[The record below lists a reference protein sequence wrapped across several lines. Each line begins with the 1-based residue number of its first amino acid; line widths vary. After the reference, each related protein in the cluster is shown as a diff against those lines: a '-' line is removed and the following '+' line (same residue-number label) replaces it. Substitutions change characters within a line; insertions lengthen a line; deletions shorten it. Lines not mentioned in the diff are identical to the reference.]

1 MVDNIY
7 FKLSDGEKA
16 VLKRGISPA
25 VGDTILIHTDE
36 NENFIT
42 HGKSSISVG
51 DEVIVFLDE
60 NNQYCGVKS
69 GREFDSCV
77 FVTNAIGR
85 SVNYKGEILNLG
97 TFNFNWNGTDRV
109 YLLESCM
116 HDLSNKGYADD
127 KISAETIH
135 GNVDRQYADNSSFIS
150 SKPPLELTS
159 ILVPG
164 GNQVTVKII
173 DVWGNSIG
181 CLPLY
186 IVSIPVD

>member
-85 SVNYKGEILNLG
+85 SVNYQGEVLNLG

-109 YLLESCM
+109 YLLESCI
-116 HDLSNKGYADD
+116 HDLSNKAYADD

-135 GNVDRQYADNSSFIS
+135 GTVDRQYADSDWSIS
-150 SKPPLELTS
+150 SKPPLEITS
-159 ILVPG
+159 ILVQG
-164 GNQVTVKII
+164 ENQVIVKII
-173 DVWGNSIG
+173 DVWGNGIG

-186 IVSIPVD
+186 MVSIP

>member
-7 FKLSDGEKA
+7 FKLFNGEKA
-16 VLKRGISPA
+16 VLKRGNPPK
-25 VGDTILIHTDE
+25 VGDTLLIHADE

-51 DEVIVFLDE
+51 DEVIVFIDE

-69 GREFDSCV
+69 GIEFDSCV

-85 SVNYKGEILNLG
+85 SVNYKGEVLNLG
-97 TFNFNWNGTDRV
+97 AFNFNWNGTDRV

-116 HDLSNKGYADD
+116 YDLSNKGYADD

-135 GNVDRQYADNSSFIS
+135 GTVDRQYADSGGGIS

-159 ILVPG
+159 ILVQG
-164 GNQVTVKII
+164 ENQVTVKII
-173 DVWGNSIG
+173 DVWGNGIG
-181 CLPLY
+181 CIPLY
-186 IVSIPVD
+186 MVSIP